1 MKHVLLSCGILAG
14 ILAFCICNSLALGH
28 QIQQTVSQLEQA
40 RQEVSEGAYETAGQ
54 TVLAASDQWDRHEFY
69 FGTMLRHDELDEV
82 VGSFAALQTYAAC
95 QDGDE
100 FLSMCAQLIKRL
112 EHIRAMEQPLPAN
125 IL

>member
-69 FGTMLRHDELDEV
+69 FGTMRAMTNSTRWWAV
-82 VGSFAALQTYAAC
+82 FAALQTYAAC

>member
-1 MKHVLLSCGILAG
+1 MPTKRPVRPFWQPRISGTG
-14 ILAFCICNSLALGH
+14 TNS
-28 QIQQTVSQLEQA
+28 TLEPCCA
-40 RQEVSEGAYETAGQ
+40 MTNSHEV
-54 TVLAASDQWDRHEFY
+54 
-69 FGTMLRHDELDEV
+69 M
-82 VGSFAALQTYAAC
+82 GSFAALQTYAAC

>member
-1 MKHVLLSCGILAG
+1 M
-14 ILAFCICNSLALGH
+14 
-28 QIQQTVSQLEQA
+28 
-40 RQEVSEGAYETAGQ
+40 SEGAYETAGQ